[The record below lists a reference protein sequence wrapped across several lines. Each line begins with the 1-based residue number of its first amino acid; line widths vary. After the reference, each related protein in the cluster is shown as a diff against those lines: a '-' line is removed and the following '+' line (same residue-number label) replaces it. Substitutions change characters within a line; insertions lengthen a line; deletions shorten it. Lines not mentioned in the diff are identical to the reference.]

1 MSEPLL
7 LSMIA
12 VFGIAVL
19 FYAPRPALA
28 AAVLIANLLAC
39 SLISDAIKDGY
50 NSVVLACIDLVAA
63 SLLLLVIDPEKR
75 WQVALPAT
83 YVFALCCHGV
93 YHIGGPALVS
103 MRQYWWALYIMAW
116 GQVCFVAIWSG
127 IDIYGVLRRG
137 THPLRRLYTCRGML
151 RSRISGEGK

>member
-7 LSMIA
+7 LSLIA

-28 AAVLIANLLAC
+28 AAALIANLVAC
-39 SLISDAIKDGY
+39 TLISEAIQNGY
-50 NSVVLACIDLVAA
+50 NALILACIDLVTA
-63 SLLLLVIDPEKR
+63 SLILLVIDPDKR
-75 WQVALPAT
+75 WQVVLPAT

-93 YHIGGPALVS
+93 YHIFGTPLIS
-103 MRQYWWALYIMAW
+103 MKQYWWALYSMAW

-137 THPLRRLYTCRGML
+137 THPLRRLYTYRGLL